1 MIDWFT
7 VIAQIVNFLILVA
20 LLKYFLY
27 GRVVEAMNKRE
38 KEIAQRWDEAERE
51 RDQAAEQRKAAEQKN
66 QQLDEQREKLLG
78 EIREG
83 VEGHRQELTAKVRE
97 EVDQLQTRWSDAIR
111 EESDSFLRDLRR
123 RASEE
128 VCAVTRRALSDL
140 ADAEL
145 ERRIGEKFI
154 TRIEQLDD
162 GQREEV
168 IAAFQEGDHVAVVQT
183 AFEMPEDLR
192 QKIVGALRRRLLDD
206 LEVRFEQSPDL
217 TCGIAL
223 QTNAHKLAW
232 ELGDYLRALE
242 QQLQHTLE
250 EETSIK
256 KARREEL
263 AAK

>member
-7 VIAQIVNFLILVA
+7 VIAQIVNFLILVG

-27 GRVVEAMNKRE
+27 GRIVEAMNNRE
-38 KEIAQRWDEAERE
+38 KEIANRWDEAERE
-51 RDQAAEQRKAAEQKN
+51 RDEATQERQVAQQKN
-66 QQLDEQREKLLG
+66 RELDEQRERLLA
-78 EIREG
+78 EIREE
-83 VEGHRQELTAKVRE
+83 VEAHRQELTAKVRN

-128 VCAVTRRALSDL
+128 VCAVTRRALADL

-154 TRIEQLDD
+154 TRVEQLDD
-162 GQREEV
+162 GQRDEV
-168 IAAFQEGDHVAVVQT
+168 IAALQEGNHAAVVQT

-206 LEVRFEQSPDL
+206 LEVRFERSPDL

-223 QTNAHKLAW
+223 QTDAHKLAW
-232 ELGDYLRALE
+232 ELSDYLRALE

-263 AAK
+263 ASK

>member
-27 GRVVEAMNKRE
+27 GRVIDAMNNRE
-38 KEIAQRWDEAERE
+38 KEVATRWDEAERE
-51 RDQAAEQRKAAEQKN
+51 RDQAGQQRKAAEEKN
-66 QQLDEQREKLLG
+66 RQLDEERERLLAK
-78 EIREG
+78 IRED
-83 VEGHRQELTAKVRE
+83 VEAHRLELTAKVRE

-128 VCAVTRRALSDL
+128 VCTVARHALADL

-145 ERRIGEKFI
+145 ERRIAEKFV
-154 TRIEQLDD
+154 TRIEQLSD
-162 GQREEV
+162 GQRGEV
-168 IAAFQEGDHVAVVQT
+168 IAAIQEGDHAAVVQT
-183 AFEMPEDLR
+183 AFEIPDDLR
-192 QKIVGALRRRLLDD
+192 QKIVQALRCRLLDD
-206 LEVRFEQSPDL
+206 LDVRFEQSPDL

-223 QTNAHKLAW
+223 QTDAHKLAW
-232 ELGDYLRALE
+232 ELSDYLTTLE
-242 QQLQHTLE
+242 QQLQHTLD

-256 KARREEL
+256 KARRAEL
-263 AAK
+263 ASK